1 MFSLDRGFYTDS
13 WFTTELIRI
22 TATRQ
27 QLFIQVW
34 ENKQSGTLLGAK
46 RAAQGHHS
54 HSIWT
59 FKYSF
64 YFVRGDKYNPD
75 K

>member
-1 MFSLDRGFYTDS
+1 MFSLDRGFHTDS

-27 QLFIQVW
+27 QLLIQCGRT
-34 ENKQSGTLLGAK
+34 NSGTLLGAK

-54 HSIWT
+54 HDLDIQIQVLLCS
-59 FKYSF
+59 
-64 YFVRGDKYNPD
+64 G
-75 K
+75 